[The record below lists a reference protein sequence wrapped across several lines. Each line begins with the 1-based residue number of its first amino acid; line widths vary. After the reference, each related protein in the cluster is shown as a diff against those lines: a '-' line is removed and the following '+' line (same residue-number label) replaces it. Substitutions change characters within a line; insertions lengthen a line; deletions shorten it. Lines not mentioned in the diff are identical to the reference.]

1 MSKRILSIILAV
13 CLAAVMFSFPVLA
26 AADVTYTVEKDKI
39 TLAGQTDTTAAD
51 QNVSVVVLKN
61 GVTYQQYQNATPE
74 QTGALTFFAKTGKTT
89 AGGAFSMEIKLPE
102 NSAPM
107 SMIAILGDA
116 AFTKVKVMTVIY
128 ATQEDIA
135 AIVTA
140 FNAANTK
147 DKVIDFLD
155 EYETLLGTVIT
166 KDKQNNAFY
175 NYLASKTASSSDQ
188 NGLNQI
194 ITFYND
200 GMLKECIEQAK
211 TVEEINTAVEAYDV
225 KSLFVNDDLELV
237 AERELDSKLS
247 SLLSGKTYSEAEDA
261 VYRLNESIFL
271 TLFNNTASRDEMIS
285 LFNQYNETYV
295 GVNTG
300 SGSNYSKA
308 DKQSLFKTIAAQAAK
323 TPFQDGDSLKKA
335 IDKAATPSGGGG
347 NTGNGGS
354 TGGGGNNV
362 DVYPTPTPAPV
373 GFEFN
378 DIGGV
383 AWAKDS
389 IYLLVDKGV
398 IAKDPSKQF
407 RPDDSITRQEYVKLL
422 VTALDIY
429 DANASCD
436 FADVP
441 KDEWYYPYIASAVSK
456 GIVKGVSDTEFGID
470 WNITREDIAAL
481 TFRAA
486 QAFGMDL
493 PQSSPEKQFAD
504 AQDISAYAQEAIA
517 GMTKAGIIN
526 GYEDNTFRPK
536 NTATRAEAAVIIGKF
551 IKR

>member
-13 CLAAVMFSFPVLA
+13 CLTAVLFSFPVLA

-39 TLAGQTDTTAAD
+39 TIAGQTDVSAAD
-51 QNVSVVVLKN
+51 QNVSVILLKK
-61 GVTYQQYQNATPE
+61 GVTYQQYQDATPE
-74 QTGALTFFAKTGKTT
+74 QTGELTFFAKTVKTT
-89 AGGAFSMEIKLPE
+89 TGGAFSAEVKLPE

-107 SMIAILGDA
+107 AMVAILGDT

-128 ATQEDIA
+128 ATQENIT
-135 AIVTA
+135 AIVSA

-155 EYETLLGTVIT
+155 AYEEVLGTVIT
-166 KDKQNNAFY
+166 KEKQNNAFY
-175 NYLASKTASSSDQ
+175 NYLASKTASSADQ

-194 ITFYND
+194 VAFYND
-200 GMLKECIEQAK
+200 GMLKECIAQAK
-211 TVEEINTAVEAYDV
+211 SVAEISTALETYDTNG
-225 KSLFVNDDLELV
+225 LFDNDDLALV
-237 AERELDSKLS
+237 AERGLDGKLS
-247 SLLSGKTYSEAEDA
+247 ALLNGKTYSEAEDA
-261 VYRLNESIFL
+261 VYRLNESVFL
-271 TLFNNTASRDEMIS
+271 ALFNNTVSRDEMIS
-285 LFNQYNETYV
+285 LFDKYNETYV
-295 GVNTG
+295 GVNTA

-308 DKQSLFKTIAAQAAK
+308 DKQALFKTIAAQAVK

-335 IDKAATPSGGGG
+335 IDKEAIPA
-347 NTGNGGS
+347 NNNGGS
-354 TGGGGNNV
+354 TGSSGSSGGNNI
-362 DVYPTPTPAPV
+362 DVYPTTTPAPSS
-373 GFEFN
+373 FEFN

-389 IYLLVDKGV
+389 IYSLVDKGV

-429 DANASCD
+429 DASASCD

-441 KDEWYYPYIASAVSK
+441 KETWYYSYIASAVSK
-456 GIVKGVSDTEFGID
+456 GLVKGISDTEFGID
-470 WNITREDIAAL
+470 RNITREDIAVL

-486 QAFGMDL
+486 QSLGVDL
-493 PQSSPEKQFAD
+493 AQGNPEKQFTD
-504 AQDISAYAQEAIA
+504 AQDISTYAQDAIA
-517 GMTKAGIIN
+517 GMTRAGIIN

-536 NTATRAEAAVIIGKF
+536 NTATRAEAAVIIDKF
-551 IKR
+551 IEK